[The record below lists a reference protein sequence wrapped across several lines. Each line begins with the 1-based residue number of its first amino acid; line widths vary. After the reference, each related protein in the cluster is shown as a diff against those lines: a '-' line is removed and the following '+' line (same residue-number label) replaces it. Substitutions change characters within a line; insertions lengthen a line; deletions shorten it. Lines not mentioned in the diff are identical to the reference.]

1 VEPPFGIRHFGSG
14 LDRTHWTEDGEISD
28 SDDDDDLPSFRQI
41 LARPK
46 RVIDLTSDDDGL
58 AEVSWL
64 RNTRTARHR
73 VRLTPASL
81 TDRSPVADQPPSP
94 PTAFPAKIT
103 GTHCRRRHN
112 LVYSGHIRQ
121 EETPL
126 GQPPSIV
133 PQTSTA
139 FRRTARRYGQPWVT
153 FKRVRAS
160 AEGL

>member
-1 VEPPFGIRHFGSG
+1 VIN
-14 LDRTHWTEDGEISD
+14 LT
-28 SDDDDDLPSFRQI
+28 SDDDDDGEG
-41 LARPK
+41 
-46 RVIDLTSDDDGL
+46 DDDGL
-58 AEVSWL
+58 AEISWL

-73 VRLTPASL
+73 VRLTLASL
-81 TDRSPVADQPPSP
+81 TDRFPVADQPPSL
-94 PTAFPAKIT
+94 PTALPAKIT
-103 GTHCRRRHN
+103 GTHRRRRHN

-126 GQPPSIV
+126 GQPPSVVPIV

-139 FRRTARRYGQPWVT
+139 FRRTARRYGEPWVT